1 MTYIKVRL
9 GYACVKKNTVLR
21 NVTLKKY
28 GCIVPDMTGLKMLA
42 VAYHL
47 CI

>member
-1 MTYIKVRL
+1 MCEEKHGTTKCY
-9 GYACVKKNTVLR
+9 
-21 NVTLKKY
+21 TLKKY